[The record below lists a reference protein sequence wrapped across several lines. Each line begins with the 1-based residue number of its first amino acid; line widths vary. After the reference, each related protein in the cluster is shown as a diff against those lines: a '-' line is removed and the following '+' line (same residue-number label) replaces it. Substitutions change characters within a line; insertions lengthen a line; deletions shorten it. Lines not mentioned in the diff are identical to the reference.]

1 MTKAEPWA
9 NANIFFPLC
18 TKTQTP
24 QHSLCW
30 HAGPQNTR
38 KYVFST
44 DLPGLIM
51 NRFCISHESTDVF
64 PVVLLLL
71 KCNGL
76 IWKWL
81 MSVSEYVLCLLWNW
95 ISFVLHC
102 FLYKFKV
109 YMPFFKI
116 NFCCIYRRISRIF
129 FSLNRVAQVGLRQEF
144 KNVLLNHLNN
154 SEVSEGESGVVSSK
168 KLSTEPKICAKGDK
182 KILVSQFPPRSH
194 PESDD
199 SCWILWS
206 KIILAVVHR

>member
-76 IWKWL
+76 IWKRL

-109 YMPFFKI
+109 YMLFFKI

-168 KLSTEPKICAKGDK
+168 KLSTEPKNLCQRWQKDSSFS
-182 KILVSQFPPRSH
+182 VSPSLTSRI
-194 PESDD
+194 
-199 SCWILWS
+199 WW
-206 KIILAVVHR
+206 